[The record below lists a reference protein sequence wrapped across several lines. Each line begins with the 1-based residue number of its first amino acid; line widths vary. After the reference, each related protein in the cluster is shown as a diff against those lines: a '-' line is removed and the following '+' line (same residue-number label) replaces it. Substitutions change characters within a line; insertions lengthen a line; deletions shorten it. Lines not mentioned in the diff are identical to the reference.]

1 MNRVE
6 IPEDVRDKPDRNL
19 AIHVFFSMMGDSA
32 GAGFAL
38 AAWIAVA
45 GVSEDFFLKK
55 LNIGNEGALRG
66 KGVAATIGDCAK
78 FDAYSSRAKTMK
90 ICRAYQVLA
99 SVLLMLSIPMPLLAA
114 TTAQEFRLSNGLRL
128 IVQEDRRAPTV
139 VNMVWY
145 RVGAMDEQNGTTG
158 VAHVLEHMMFKG
170 TKKLKPGEFSAKVAA
185 LGGRENAFTSKDY
198 TGYYQQVEKSRLE
211 QVMALEADRMQNLT
225 MSKEEFSKE
234 IRVVMEERRLRTD
247 DQPLSLLFEALNAT
261 AYVAHPYKNPVVG
274 WMNDLQNMTAADA
287 LGWYE
292 RWYAPNNAT
301 MVIAGDVDAKQV
313 RELAEK
319 YFAKI
324 PAKTLPN
331 SKPQQE
337 PVQTGIKRIVVKA
350 PAENAFLV
358 MAYKMPKLLD
368 VEKDDDVHA
377 LDVMAAVLDGYDN
390 ARLPARLVRTERIAN
405 SVDAGFE
412 PVARGPVMFTLSGVP
427 AQGVSVEQLEQALR
441 KEIARI
447 ATEGV
452 SASELKRVKAQLI
465 ASQVY
470 KRDSVFGQAMEI
482 GAMEMAGLSFRQ
494 LDRIIEKVSA
504 VTPEQVQAVAQ
515 KYFGDD
521 QLTVATLQPLPI
533 SAQAERKPAV
543 NGLRH

>member
-1 MNRVE
+1 MKNRRV
-6 IPEDVRDKPDRNL
+6 
-19 AIHVFFSMMGDSA
+19 
-32 GAGFAL
+32 
-38 AAWIAVA
+38 
-45 GVSEDFFLKK
+45 
-55 LNIGNEGALRG
+55 
-66 KGVAATIGDCAK
+66 
-78 FDAYSSRAKTMK
+78 
-90 ICRAYQVLA
+90 YQVLISFLVA
-99 SVLLMLSIPMPLLAA
+99 LFMPTLSVAEIA
-114 TTAQEFRLSNGLRL
+114 AQEFRLSNGMR
-128 IVQEDRRAPTV
+128 IIIQEDKRAPTV
-139 VNMVWY
+139 VHMVWY
-145 RVGAMDEQNGTTG
+145 RVGSMDEQNGTTG

-185 LGGRENAFTSKDY
+185 LGGRENAFTGKDY
-198 TGYYQQVEKSRLE
+198 TAYYQQVEKSRLE

-225 MSKEEFSKE
+225 MDKEEFGKE

-287 LGWYE
+287 LGWYQ

-301 MVIAGDVDAKQV
+301 MVIAGDVDTKRV

-319 YFAKI
+319 YYAGI
-324 PAKTLPN
+324 PAKTLPK

-337 PVQTGIKRIVVKA
+337 PAQTGIKRLVVKA
-350 PAENAFLV
+350 PAENPFLV

-368 VEKDDDVHA
+368 VDKDDDVHA
-377 LDVMAAVLDGYDN
+377 LDVLAAVLDGYDN

-405 SVDAGFE
+405 SVDAGYE

-427 AQGVSVEQLEQALR
+427 AQGISVDQLEQALR
-441 KEIARI
+441 AEITRI
-447 ATEGV
+447 ATDGV
-452 SASELKRVKAQLI
+452 SAAELKRVKTQLI

-482 GAMEMAGLSFRQ
+482 GGMEMAGISFRQ
-494 LDRIIEKVSA
+494 MDRIIEKLSV

-515 KYFGDD
+515 KYFVDD
-521 QLTVATLQPLPI
+521 QLTVATLQPLPV
-533 SAQAERKPAV
+533 SAQAERKPAPT
-543 NGLRH
+543 GLRH